1 MTTVQRVSRLDGAYE
16 GVNARLHDIGQ
27 SVESLRAEMKTR
39 FAEVNST
46 VESLRAETNSRFAE
60 VNNRFNTL
68 MIIMIGSWITT
79 ILAIIG
85 LYFTRFVE

>member
-16 GVNARLHDIGQ
+16 QVNARLHDIGEA
-27 SVESLRAEMKTR
+27 VESLCSEMNTR